1 MNGTEIHE
9 ILKKIGAELNGDPDH
24 DSDVLHRW
32 MERYRN
38 EPGAEALMK
47 ARGSRARQLSAEEGP
62 SLNEAVLRNTV
73 LTAQEDHEEALRLI
87 EQGLYDKA
95 LEKLLPLPE
104 LIDSYPLPDDT
115 VWMDFNSFLDSL
127 VYQDLF
133 SEEIGGRE
141 IGRHPMH
148 PGHILFT
155 AGSLLIETGRAEE
168 ALQILRQLNSYDPV
182 CPKYI
187 FELGEA
193 LKRTGRIKDA
203 LENALWG
210 LTCAANRADMAR
222 CYRDMGYCLTEAGD
236 YENAVML
243 YQLSLLYAPSRHAE
257 KEIVWIRQTTGREIR
272 FDSAEVTARCGEL
285 GIPLELN
292 ETVLKNIELLN
303 MLFPPE
309 EEDGEGAGRS

>member
-1 MNGTEIHE
+1 MNGTEIQE

-24 DSDVLHRW
+24 DSNVLLQW
-32 MERYRN
+32 AEQYRD
-38 EPGAEALMK
+38 EPGAEALVK
-47 ARGSRARQLSAEEGP
+47 ALVSRARQLSAEEGP
-62 SLNEAVLRNTV
+62 GLNEAVLRNTV

-95 LEKLLPLPE
+95 LEKLLPLSE
-104 LIDSYPLPDDT
+104 LIDGYPLPDDT
-115 VWMDFNSFLDSL
+115 VWMDFNSYLDSL

-133 SEEIGGRE
+133 NEEIGGRE

-148 PGHILFT
+148 PGRILFT
-155 AGSLLIETGRAEE
+155 AGSLLIETGRSEE

-193 LKRTGRIKDA
+193 LKRTGRIKEA

-309 EEDGEGAGRS
+309 EEGGEEAGRS